1 MREKGDI
8 IFTEADIIFTGGKDA
23 ALPFLIIN
31 NSLYIPILDRIWT
44 ILITIAVPIKERSR
58 IDTVSNYLRIFYKI
72 CNCPKPV
79 LGLMLRLLTS
89 IMNNL
94 KCIVCVLPQLS
105 QV

>member
-58 IDTVSNYLRIFYKI
+58 IDKQSVIICGFSIKYVTVR
-72 CNCPKPV
+72 
-79 LGLMLRLLTS
+79 
-89 IMNNL
+89 NL
-94 KCIVCVLPQLS
+94 Y
-105 QV
+105 